1 VLNMMSHEL
10 NERKQK
16 ILNAIVRDYQQSA
29 DPVGSRNLSRR
40 YLPDLS
46 PATIRNEMADLEEEG
61 FIKQPHTSAG
71 RIPTDRGYRFYVDRL
86 MKAVHP
92 THREEEMV
100 RGAFHQR
107 SLNLDEIL
115 HRTAKLLSHALDY
128 SAIVVNL
135 GSHRRIFSSG
145 AANLVRQPEFH
156 DLEKMQKIL
165 ELFEEEELL
174 AEIVGEYSSLNEVS
188 VHIGTEN
195 KIKEVK
201 NCSVVV
207 SSFEIDEELAGGI
220 GLIGPTR
227 MYYSKATSL
236 VDYVA
241 KELSNVLSR
250 GEIL

>member
-1 VLNMMSHEL
+1 MITHEV

-16 ILNAIVRDYQQSA
+16 ILNAIVRDYQHSA
-29 DPVGSRNLSRR
+29 EPVGSRNLSRR

-61 FIKQPHTSAG
+61 YIIQPHTSAG
-71 RIPTDRGYRFYVDRL
+71 RIPTDHGYRFYVDRL

-92 THREEEMV
+92 SHREEEMV
-100 RGAFHQR
+100 KSTFHQR

-145 AANLVRQPEFH
+145 AANLLRQPEFH
-156 DLEKMQKIL
+156 DVGKIQKIL
-165 ELFEEEELL
+165 GLFEEEELL
-174 AEIVGEYSSLNEVS
+174 AEIVEEYSSGEEVS
-188 VHIGTEN
+188 IHIGSEN
-195 KIKEVK
+195 KVREVK
-201 NCSVVV
+201 SCSVVV
-207 SSFEIDEELAGGI
+207 SSFEMGEELTGGI

-241 KELSNVLSR
+241 KELSSVLSR
-250 GEIL
+250 GKIL